1 MCCIWSIV
9 NRCHKY
15 SYNLFCGKTIC
26 RFNCKNVSHAYSP
39 CRSISTSLNNPD
51 AILESK
57 RTFAIA
63 GSFVIKCNWLQF
75 KFFDQLLKYRVF
87 AYKLL
92 QFSF

>member
-1 MCCIWSIV
+1 MCRIWSIF
-9 NRCHKY
+9 NRCYKY
-15 SYNLFCGKTIC
+15 SHNLFCGKTIWW
-26 RFNCKNVSHAYSP
+26 FNSKNVSHAYSP
-39 CRSISTSLNNPD
+39 CRSISTSQNTSD